1 MRLRPLL
8 HDQLVARAV
17 FVSLLQVWIV
27 LVAFS
32 SVLDFASQLDDLG
45 KGGYSIGH
53 VVLYITCTMPWR
65 IYELFPTS
73 ALIGSLLGLGGL
85 AGTSELIAL
94 RAAGISRS
102 RICVGAVVGLAL
114 ATVVMMVDAE
124 TLGPQGEQAAETI
137 SMTAKSDTVGVT
149 SGTGL
154 WARDGNVYLNARAGA
169 KHMHSGVRD
178 VDLAAVRLF
187 ELDANGSLLSLVQA
201 DRAEY
206 HEKRWILFNV
216 VHTDFAPGREYP
228 HQLPTAV
235 TMRQLPTE
243 EWKSGLKPET
253 VLAGVEKTR
262 YESAKELRRNIDY
275 MHRNKVDASEYEN
288 AYWERWIYPLNVL
301 ALCLAALPFAFGQ
314 LRSGGFGKRLF
325 AGIVCGM
332 TYFLLQ
338 RLAQNL
344 ATIYH
349 LPLWEAH
356 ITPPLLILLV
366 SRWYFRRQV

>member
-17 FVSLLQVWIV
+17 LVSLLQVWIV

-53 VVLYITCTMPWR
+53 VVLFIVCTLPNR
-65 IYELFPTS
+65 IHDLFPTA
-73 ALIGSLLGLGGL
+73 ALIGSLLGLGAL

-102 RICVGAVVGLAL
+102 RICVSAVVGLAL
-114 ATVVMMVDAE
+114 MTILMMVNAE
-124 TLGPQGEQAAETI
+124 TVGPQGEQAAEAI
-137 SMTAKSDTVGVT
+137 SMTAKSDSVAVSAGA
-149 SGTGL
+149 GL
-154 WARDGNVYLNARAGA
+154 WARDGNVFINAREGA
-169 KHMHSGVRD
+169 KHMHGGVRD
-178 VDLAAVRLF
+178 VDLADLRLYEF
-187 ELDANGSLLSLVQA
+187 DANGSMTSFVTA
-201 DRAEY
+201 NRGEY
-206 HEKRWILFNV
+206 HNNQWVLYDVDR
-216 VHTDFAPGREYP
+216 TDFAPGNAKT
-228 HQLPTAV
+228 HDLPTAV
-235 TMRQLPTE
+235 ATSHLATE
-243 EWKSGLKPET
+243 EWQTGLKPDT
-253 VLAGVEKTR
+253 VLAGVEKPR
-262 YESAKELRRNIDY
+262 YESTKELRRNIDY

-288 AYWERWIYPLNVL
+288 AYWERWLYPLNVL
-301 ALCLAALPFAFGQ
+301 ALCMAAMPFAFGQ

-344 ATIYH
+344 ATIYR
-349 LPLWEAH
+349 LPLWGAH
-356 ITPPLLILLV
+356 VTPPLLILLA
-366 SRWYFRRQV
+366 SRFYFRRQV